1 MPDDSEPT
9 APYRGEF
16 RYVFHVSRQLYDAT
30 VAFYRDALRFPV
42 VGGFP
47 AGTYFQASV
56 GVIEVITDPADKAP
70 AKGPPDDYQPPHKG
84 WLLIEVPDL
93 ADAYH
98 WLIESKAAP
107 LWEPTERAWR
117 FRDVGV
123 KDPCG
128 NLICLF
134 SRLQGWEEHH

>member
-1 MPDDSEPT
+1 MPDESKQT

-16 RYVFHVSRQLYDAT
+16 RYVFHAPRELYDAT

-42 VGGFP
+42 VGGFTD
-47 AGTYFQASV
+47 GTYFQASV
-56 GVIEVITDPADKAP
+56 GVIEVITDPVGRAHADSP
-70 AKGPPDDYQPPHKG
+70 SDPYRPPHKG

-93 ADAYH
+93 LDAYQ

-107 LWEPTERAWR
+107 LWEPTDRAWQ

-134 SRLQGWEEHH
+134 CRLQGWEEHH